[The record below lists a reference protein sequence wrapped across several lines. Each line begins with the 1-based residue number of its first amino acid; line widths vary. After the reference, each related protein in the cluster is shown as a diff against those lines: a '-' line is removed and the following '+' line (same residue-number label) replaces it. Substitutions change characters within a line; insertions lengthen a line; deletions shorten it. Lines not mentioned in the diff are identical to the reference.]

1 MAGSRAWVLSEE
13 CLGHPVLGVWTGHTM
28 SQGGHPPIPC
38 SPPMILCPTGAV
50 ASSVVKQKL
59 AEVILKKQQA
69 ALERTVH
76 PNSSSIPY
84 R

>member
-1 MAGSRAWVLSEE
+1 MIRAVGRKCSRETPLSI
-13 CLGHPVLGVWTGHTM
+13 
-28 SQGGHPPIPC
+28 PPLEPL
-38 SPPMILCPTGAV
+38 MISAPAGAV

-76 PNSSSIPY
+76 PNSPSVPY

>member
-1 MAGSRAWVLSEE
+1 MCQEAT
-13 CLGHPVLGVWTGHTM
+13 CFP
-28 SQGGHPPIPC
+28 
-38 SPPMILCPTGAV
+38 SPSPLLTLCPTGAV

-69 ALERTVH
+69 ALERTAH
-76 PNSSSIPY
+76 PNSPSIPY